1 MLSCGRL
8 GTVLLVSWRIELNL
22 LHLLPVHL
30 LLATAVFSGE
40 SNMQCMTG
48 LAELKLVHCFLLS
61 RI

>member
-1 MLSCGRL
+1 M
-8 GTVLLVSWRIELNL
+8 LNL
-22 LHLLPVHL
+22 WHLLRVDADNCSAVVHL
-30 LLATAVFSGE
+30 LLDSVVFSGE